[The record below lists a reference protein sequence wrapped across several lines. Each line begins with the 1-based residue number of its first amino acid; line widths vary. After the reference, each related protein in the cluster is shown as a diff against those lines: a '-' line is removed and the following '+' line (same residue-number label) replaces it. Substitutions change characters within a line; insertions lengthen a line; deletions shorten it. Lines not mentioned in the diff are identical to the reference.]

1 MIESAAIQDTLK
13 PKTIVRQDSIRQ
25 LQDSAYNTTK
35 PLTDSIHSVKK
46 NIIWPAVKTDDTD
59 TITSCRRNVI
69 ADVNYA
75 DSTNIIFRIDQGL
88 LQNFP
93 FVFTAKNRALQEQ
106 SRAELVSHLRSGK
119 ELPSALFQSDWLLP
133 FILLTV
139 FIFGLIRVEISRF
152 FKDILKFISFRGIN
166 ESTSRDVGSLYQWQS
181 TLFNL
186 SAFINISIF
195 SFLAV
200 VWFNVIHT
208 EGKQLTYC
216 LLSFAITVSAVTIRH
231 LICIIAGN
239 VSEQQEIF
247 REYLLEIYQA
257 HRLIS
262 LFLLVISIL
271 ILYTAIIPVNTLFY
285 TGFAIVAFLYFY
297 RITRLFLIFI
307 KRHVSILYLILYL
320 CALEILPVGIII
332 KYFTGLV

>member
-1 MIESAAIQDTLK
+1 MIESAPIHDTLK
-13 PKTIVRQDSIRQ
+13 PKTIVRQDSLRQ
-25 LQDSAYNTTK
+25 LPDSTHNITTL
-35 PLTDSIHSVKK
+35 LTDSIHSVRK
-46 NIIWPAVKTDDTD
+46 NIVWSVVKTDNTD

-69 ADVNYA
+69 ADVNWA
-75 DSTNIIFRIDQGL
+75 DTTNVIFRIDEGI

-93 FVFTAKNRALQEQ
+93 FVFTAKNGVLLEE
-106 SRAELVSHLRSGK
+106 SRVALVSHLKNG
-119 ELPSALFQSDWLLP
+119 EALPSTLFQSDWLLP
-133 FILLTV
+133 FILFTV

-195 SFLAV
+195 FFLAI
-200 VWFNVIHT
+200 VWFNVIHI
-208 EGKQLTYC
+208 EGKQFTYC
-216 LLSFAITVSAVTIRH
+216 LLSFALTVSAITIRH
-231 LICIIAGN
+231 LICIIVGN

-247 REYLLEIYQA
+247 REYLVEIYQA

-262 LFLLVISIL
+262 LFLAAISIL
-271 ILYTAIIPVNTLFY
+271 VLYTAIIPVNALFY
-285 TGFAIVAFLYFY
+285 TGFAIVALLYIY

>member
-1 MIESAAIQDTLK
+1 MIKSAPIQDTLK
-13 PKTIVRQDSIRQ
+13 LKTFVRQDSLRQ
-25 LQDSAYNTTK
+25 LQDSDHNTIK

-46 NIIWPAVKTDDTD
+46 TIIWSVVKTDNSD
-59 TITSCRRNVI
+59 TITSCCRNIV
-69 ADVNYA
+69 ADVNWA
-75 DSTNIIFRIDQGL
+75 DTTNVIYRIDQGL

-93 FVFTAKNRALQEQ
+93 FVFTAKNRALQKE
-106 SRAELVSHLRSGK
+106 SRAELVSHLKDG
-119 ELPSALFQSDWLLP
+119 EALPSALFQSDWLLP
-133 FILLTV
+133 FFLLTV
-139 FIFGLIRVEISRF
+139 FIFGIIRVEISRF

-200 VWFNVIHT
+200 VWFNVIHI
-208 EGKQLTYC
+208 EGKQLIYC
-216 LLSFAITVSAVTIRH
+216 LLSFTITVSAVTIRH

-247 REYLLEIYQA
+247 KEYLLEIYQA

-271 ILYTAIIPVNTLFY
+271 ILYTVIIPVNTLFY
-285 TGFAIVAFLYFY
+285 MGFAIVAFLYFY

>member
-1 MIESAAIQDTLK
+1 MIERAVIQDTLK
-13 PKTIVRQDSIRQ
+13 PKIIVRQDSLRQ
-25 LQDSAYNTTK
+25 LQDSAHNITK
-35 PLTDSIHSVKK
+35 LLTDSSHSVKR
-46 NIIWPAVKTDDTD
+46 NIIHTIPKTENTD
-59 TITSCRRNVI
+59 TTTLCYRNVI

-75 DSTNIIFRIDQGL
+75 DTTNILFRSDPAL

-93 FVFTAKNRALQEQ
+93 YVFTAKNRVLQEEF
-106 SRAELVSHLRSGK
+106 RAKLINHLKSGETLSPAIFK
-119 ELPSALFQSDWLLP
+119 SDLLLP
-133 FILLTV
+133 FLVLTV
-139 FIFGLIRVEISRF
+139 FIFGLIRSEISRF

-195 SFLAV
+195 SFLAA
-200 VWFNVIHT
+200 VWFNIINVDS
-208 EGKQLTYC
+208 KQLNYSI
-216 LLSFAITVSAVTIRH
+216 LFFAITVSAITIRH
-231 LICIIAGN
+231 LTCIIVGN

-247 REYLLEIYQA
+247 REYLLEVYQS

-271 ILYTAIIPVNTLFY
+271 ILYSTLIPVNVLFY
-285 TGFAIVAFLYFY
+285 TGFAIVALLYFY
-297 RITRLFLIFI
+297 RIIRLFLIFI